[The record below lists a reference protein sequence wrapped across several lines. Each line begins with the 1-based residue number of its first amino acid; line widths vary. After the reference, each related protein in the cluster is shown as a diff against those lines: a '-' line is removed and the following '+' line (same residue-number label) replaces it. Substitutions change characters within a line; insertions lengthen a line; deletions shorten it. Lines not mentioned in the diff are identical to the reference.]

1 MTDWLRVMGLSGV
14 GAWFYMLVCLG
25 SWYCCFS
32 GLSEKWREWGF
43 VLIKSGTGNFFFF
56 GKCTSELWHYGTG
69 DTMSRESFCTEE

>member
-32 GLSEKWREWGF
+32 GLS
-43 VLIKSGTGNFFFF
+43 
-56 GKCTSELWHYGTG
+56 GKVERVGLCF
-69 DTMSRESFCTEE
+69 D

>member
-1 MTDWLRVMGLSGV
+1 MTDWLGVMGLSGV

-43 VLIKSGTGNFFFF
+43 VLIKSGTGNFNFLENVQV
-56 GKCTSELWHYGTG
+56 SYGTG